1 MVNQEIS
8 VILVDD
14 HILILEGLEHLLNQT
29 IGIKVVNKFTSAE
42 LACEYVENNIVDIV
56 ITDLDMPEMNGID
69 MIKRVRKRKPDQKI
83 IVLSM
88 MSTHSIINRMIRYNV
103 NGYLLKNEAQNE
115 LKTALQAVMNGQ
127 TYFNKEVKDAIFK
140 EPNTKRQTSPKRFFP
155 KLSKREVEV
164 LDLIAKENTTSEI
177 SKLLFISEGT
187 VITHR
192 KHILAKLDVKN
203 TAGIVRRAFE
213 LGYIS

>member
-1 MVNQEIS
+1 MNQEIS

-14 HILILEGLEHLLNQT
+14 HILILEGLEQLLNQT
-29 IGIKVVNKFTSAE
+29 SGVKVLNKFTSAKS
-42 LACEYVENNIVDIV
+42 AFEYLENNEVDIV

-69 MIKRVRKRKPDQKI
+69 MIKRIRKEKPDQKI

-88 MSTHSIINRMIRYNV
+88 MAAHSIINRMIRYDV
-103 NGYLLKNEAQNE
+103 NGYLLKNEAQDE
-115 LKTALQAVMNGQ
+115 LKPAIDAVMSGQ
-127 TYFNKEVKDAIFK
+127 TYYNKEVKEAIFK
-140 EPNTKRQTSPKRFFP
+140 EPNASTPSKSKRFFP
-155 KLSKREVEV
+155 KLSKREIEV

-177 SKLLFISEGT
+177 AKLLFISEGT

-213 LGYIS
+213 LGYIK